1 MCRQAILQS
10 FNIRVQSRGGRL
22 SAVWPGRLREDV
34 GCVGYSLRPACR
46 LEGAG
51 EVEVVIG
58 GIVGS
63 GDAVRFGAV
72 LDCLKIRPGA
82 VSTRGFPYP
91 LWAHLKDADL
101 REFGPARG
109 AGPRHCEKTGLLSR
123 SSICRAERGKP
134 VAVGLTR
141 SQNPPGAGRYP
152 GL

>member
-10 FNIRVQSRGGRL
+10 FNIRVQPRGGRL
-22 SAVWPGRLREDV
+22 SAVWSGRLREDV

-82 VSTRGFPYP
+82 VST
-91 LWAHLKDADL
+91 
-101 REFGPARG
+101 
-109 AGPRHCEKTGLLSR
+109 
-123 SSICRAERGKP
+123 
-134 VAVGLTR
+134 
-141 SQNPPGAGRYP
+141 
-152 GL
+152 